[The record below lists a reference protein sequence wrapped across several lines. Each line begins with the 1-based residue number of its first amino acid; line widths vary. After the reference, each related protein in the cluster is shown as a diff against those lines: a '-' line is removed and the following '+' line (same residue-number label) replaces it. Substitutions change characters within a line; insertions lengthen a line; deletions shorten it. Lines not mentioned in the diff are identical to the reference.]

1 MIYVRPIDRW
11 FTCRKLCFFCTST
24 SMLVSRR
31 WANYKWRRYGGNSSS
46 MTLLVW
52 ILSGWWFQTFFIVH
66 NIWDNPSH
74 WIVFF
79 RGVETIHPPT
89 SQRLFGGLQHLPGSV
104 PGFNPKLFWGSPQ
117 THGLGSHLTLLRA
130 IFFEGLKRLC
140 TKVLVRVILAAGA
153 TSTLGAMLH
162 VSGICTPPGWLSP
175 GRQPP
180 NLRTVGCPALVA
192 EHPYKTILPSSSRFG
207 IIMILQSPNWV
218 LLPSGRTPWLH
229 LSGQHQRRL
238 QSPSTLGGSSI
249 TFLGF
254 GSIIPPLG
262 SMVMPFSRFSRLGFQ
277 PPPPHIHGVSLG
289 SLRGYLGVYNT
300 FLALCEASTQNPFG
314 ALLKPTAWAPT
325 SRCSVLFFLKAKTA
339 MHKGPCACHQQ
350 GPCQPLVLCYMFQGP
365 AETTN
370 QILWW
375 CPKVVDHRQKI
386 SMICHVWS
394 GNQSDWAVSKCQVLK
409 RGLDYTVYWVF
420 SQSSVNRG
428 N

>member
-1 MIYVRPIDRW
+1 MVAIHRVWHYW
-11 FTCRKLCFFCTST
+11 FGYY
-24 SMLVSRR
+24 LV
-31 WANYKWRRYGGNSSS
+31 GGFKH
-46 MTLLVW
+46 V
-52 ILSGWWFQTFFIVH
+52 FIVH

-79 RGVETIHPPT
+79 RGVEAIHPPT

-104 PGFNPKLFWGSPQ
+104 TGFNPKLFWGSPQ

-238 QSPSTLGGSSI
+238 QSPSTLGI
-249 TFLGF
+249 FHHLLGLWQHH
-254 GSIIPPLG
+254 PPLG
-262 SMVMPFSRFSRLGFQ
+262 FHGHALQPLQQVGVPTSSSAHPWRQFRLSERLFGGLQHLPGSVRGFNPKPFWGSPQ
-277 PPPPHIHGVSLG
+277 THGLG
-289 SLRGYLGVYNT
+289 SHLTLLRAIFFEGKNGYPQRSLCVSSAGAMSTLG
-300 FLALCEASTQNPFG
+300 
-314 ALLKPTAWAPT
+314 
-325 SRCSVLFFLKAKTA
+325 A
-339 MHKGPCACHQQ
+339 MLHVSGTCRNHQ
-350 GPCQPLVLCYMFQGP
+350 PDIM
-365 AETTN
+365 
-370 QILWW
+370 
-375 CPKVVDHRQKI
+375 VV
-386 SMICHVWS
+386 S
-394 GNQSDWAVSKCQVLK
+394 
-409 RGLDYTVYWVF
+409 
-420 SQSSVNRG
+420 
-428 N
+428 